1 MDSLSGSKSRTHE
14 PCCGA
19 GSSPAGSQRPESPF
33 QAPPPHPEEA
43 GLLATLQAVWP
54 AMTALFLAGNLCVIV
69 FPFFTYIPSSGW
81 LGSNLP
87 TVGA

>member
-1 MDSLSGSKSRTHE
+1 M
-14 PCCGA
+14 A
-19 GSSPAGSQRPESPF
+19 
-33 QAPPPHPEEA
+33 
-43 GLLATLQAVWP
+43 
-54 AMTALFLAGNLCVIV
+54 ALFLAGNLCVIV